1 MLRIAREFSKAF
13 YQSKEWKRV
22 REYIFNRDNGIC
34 QDCYKK
40 GIVSIGKEVHHIIF
54 LTADNINNQSVTLGE
69 DNLILLCKECHHSRH
84 NKTKSTR
91 DNLMFDS
98 VGNLIEVS
106 SPP

>member
-34 QDCYKK
+34 QDCYRK
-40 GIVSIGKEVHHIIF
+40 GSVAIGKEVHHIIF
-54 LTADNINNQSVTLGE
+54 LTPDNINNQSITLGE

-84 NKTKSTR
+84 NKKEC
-91 DNLMFDS
+91 
-98 VGNLIEVS
+98 VGEGLSFNEYGELIKL
-106 SPP
+106 